1 MKDRLEKLNQLLEQE
16 QCEFVGIEDGFT
28 GSTADGCLRLIY
40 LMNDCVE
47 SFLVLKNARMTGNY
61 RKGYEGELEAS
72 VERQGEDY
80 VLVVHQGESLFT
92 VFFEDVLFECQ
103 LYDYG
108 SVGHFWVKGHEN
120 LRVLEYQIVILRDK
134 YDYLGAE
141 FCNQEERKLAA
152 LRDFPPLNYLFYPS
166 VPEKYIVPV
175 DNPWEVSQAALEVI
189 REIAE
194 EVGDKVFLKAVEEY
208 GRSRS
213 VRAAKR
219 VSRMLRMSRHVG
231 IARVLAERVRKAAS
245 EYPGRDFGEEKNR
258 FLRGLMEKAED
269 VKRER
274 EKEGKDGEYS
284 VVYREEPFVY
294 DCDSVSFQ
302 VFVVTVKKGFLWQR
316 NVVEKVQ

>member
-1 MKDRLEKLNQLLEQE
+1 MKNLEKLNQLLEQE

-72 VERQGEDY
+72 LERQGKDY

-120 LRVLEYQIVILRDK
+120 LRVLEYQIAILRDK
-134 YDYLGAE
+134 YDYLGEE

-152 LRDFPPLNYLFYPS
+152 LRDFPPLNYLFYAS

-175 DNPWEVSQAALEVI
+175 DNPWEVSEEALEVI
-189 REIAE
+189 KEIAE
-194 EVGDKVFLKAVEEY
+194 ETGDEVFLKAVEEY
-208 GRSRS
+208 GQSRS
-213 VRAAKR
+213 VRMAKR
-219 VSRMLRMSRHVG
+219 IARMLRMSRHVG
-231 IARVLAERVRKAAS
+231 IARVLAERVRKAAGV
-245 EYPGRDFGEEKNR
+245 YPERDFGEEKNR
-258 FLRGLMEKAED
+258 FLQGLMEKAED
-269 VKRER
+269 VRRER
-274 EKEGKDGEYS
+274 DGVERRGEYS